1 MSTTDNDGL
10 ALLERFPDPV
20 VQYEETDEGRVVRWA
35 NDRAT
40 VLFGSVAAEGQPL
53 TATIESFEVPTEME
67 PLAGREG
74 EVVAEYE
81 TPADIKT
88 FRIRWTSSDTNERAT
103 GVVIFTDVTAAIER
117 ARNDRTDA
125 PADPTVEQVVHVL
138 SHDLRNPLEVA
149 ELRLEAARE
158 TGEAVQFEKVALAL
172 DRIES
177 LIEDLRTIARGDAIV
192 KSTTPVAL
200 EEVARDAWSTVQTGP
215 ASLEVDDTVTI
226 EADED
231 RLRQALENAFR
242 NSIEHAGESV
252 TVRVGPLPAGDGF
265 YVADDGPGI
274 PSDRREVVFEPGV
287 SACEGGTGIG
297 LTIIDRIA
305 TAHGWLVAIADAA
318 DGGLRLEFREVT
330 VHD

>member
-1 MSTTDNDGL
+1 MSAADKDEL

-20 VQYEETDEGRVVRWA
+20 LRYEGTDEGRVIQWT
-35 NDRAT
+35 NDQVTALLGPE
-40 VLFGSVAAEGQPL
+40 VAEGRLL
-53 TATIESFEVPTEME
+53 TEALQAFDMPGDAE

-81 TPADIKT
+81 RPAATKT
-88 FRIRWTSSDTNERAT
+88 FRLQWASSDPDGGET
-103 GVVIFTDVTAAIER
+103 GILVFTDVTAAVTR
-117 ARNDRTDA
+117 ARDDRANA
-125 PADPTVEQVVHVL
+125 PADPTVEQVVNVL

-149 ELRLEAARE
+149 EIRLQAARE
-158 TGEAVQFEKVALAL
+158 TGETVHFEKVALAL

-177 LIEDLRTIARGDAIV
+177 LIEDLRTIARGAAIV
-192 KSTTPVAL
+192 ESTAPVAL
-200 EEVARDAWSTVQTGP
+200 EAVARDAWSTVQTGS
-215 ASLEVDDTVTI
+215 ASLQVDGAVTV

-242 NSIEHAGESV
+242 NSVEHAGEGV

-274 PSDRREVVFEPGV
+274 PSDRRDAMFDPGV
-287 SACEGGTGIG
+287 STHESGTGLG

-305 TAHGWLVAIADAA
+305 TAHSWEVAIADTDD
-318 DGGLRLEFREVT
+318 DGLCLEFRGVT